1 METAR
6 ITLRRWKESDAET
19 LFKYA
24 SDPDVGPRAGW
35 PVHQSVEE
43 SQEVIRKFFLND
55 STWAIV
61 LKETESFTNSTYYSQ
76 LILPSEWQVFA
87 LVLRCIGLAVRESHP
102 LPCVPLLL
110 GCRRHLHFDRCQKP
124 SLH

>member
-1 METAR
+1 MGSSTDTYKNAMETAR

-43 SQEVIRKFFLND
+43 SREVIQKFFLND

-61 LKETESFTNSTYYSQ
+61 LKETEDQ
-76 LILPSEWQVFA
+76 
-87 LVLRCIGLAVRESHP
+87 P
-102 LPCVPLLL
+102 LSPAI
-110 GCRRHLHFDRCQKP
+110 
-124 SLH
+124 S

>member
-24 SDPDVGPRAGW
+24 SDLGSRAGW

-43 SQEVIRKFFLND
+43 SREVIRKFFLND

-61 LKETESFTNSTYYSQ
+61 LKETEDQ
-76 LILPSEWQVFA
+76 
-87 LVLRCIGLAVRESHP
+87 P
-102 LPCVPLLL
+102 LSPAI
-110 GCRRHLHFDRCQKP
+110 
-124 SLH
+124 S